1 MAIQSLSAG
10 RLCQPTRCQKQ
21 MKQAMGNFL
30 TFDPNCPDLS
40 VAGTHHCLEE
50 TNSTK
55 WIDQTNDVYLG
66 PDNPFEEEGSYC
78 TDTDITYGYSYPNE
92 AYSSLM

>member
-1 MAIQSLSAG
+1 
-10 RLCQPTRCQKQ
+10 

-30 TFDPNCPDLS
+30 TFDANCPDLS
-40 VAGTHHCLEE
+40 VAGTHHFIAE

-55 WIDQTNDVYLG
+55 WTDQTNDVYLG
-66 PDNPFEEEGSYC
+66 PDSPFEEEGFYC